1 MKTLILLLL
10 SITTGFA
17 FGQNNS
23 FNCIIEG
30 EVLNRPESKELLLI
44 KEGEDLRISAV
55 SIPIVNGKFNHKFS
69 SSEIE
74 SYQLCFKDE
83 FEKGAW
89 RPILFFAEPS
99 VIKFRLYPMDEYFSN
114 EISGGKYN
122 DAYNEFKNTEKRL
135 FDFASIERESKK
147 LQEENNY
154 LSEAGQKLYGQIS
167 AASEQHVI
175 DSLNQIIQEYRR
187 DKKFLSKE
195 AMDNEAKAR
204 QLYIDM
210 LNWQTDQVKNNI
222 NLISYRAL
230 LMLLNI
236 SQTSYSEPIPIS
248 LHELIAVYENEYKK
262 RFPRHPYT
270 VKTELLVN
278 AITTVKKGGKFI
290 DFTAPDFEGNTVKFS
305 EQLKGKIVL
314 LNLWAS
320 WCGPCRRHGKEII
333 PVYEKYK
340 SKGFEVIGVARE
352 RDKSAG
358 LKAAEMD
365 EYPWLNLLELND
377 ENKIWQKYG
386 IGNSG
391 GGMFLINSEG
401 IILAVSPTAEELENI
416 LKSETDF

>member
-1 MKTLILLLL
+1 
-10 SITTGFA
+10 
-17 FGQNNS
+17 
-23 FNCIIEG
+23 
-30 EVLNRPESKELLLI
+30 
-44 KEGEDLRISAV
+44 
-55 SIPIVNGKFNHKFS
+55 
-69 SSEIE
+69 
-74 SYQLCFKDE
+74 
-83 FEKGAW
+83 
-89 RPILFFAEPS
+89 
-99 VIKFRLYPMDEYFSN
+99 
-114 EISGGKYN
+114 
-122 DAYNEFKNTEKRL
+122 
-135 FDFASIERESKK
+135 
-147 LQEENNY
+147 
-154 LSEAGQKLYGQIS
+154 
-167 AASEQHVI
+167 
-175 DSLNQIIQEYRR
+175 
-187 DKKFLSKE
+187 
-195 AMDNEAKAR
+195 
-204 QLYIDM
+204 
-210 LNWQTDQVKNNI
+210 
-222 NLISYRAL
+222 
-230 LMLLNI
+230 
-236 SQTSYSEPIPIS
+236 SEPIPIS

-262 RFPRHPYT
+262 RFPQHPYT

-416 LKSETDF
+416 LKSETGL